1 MPDFAD
7 YPDALQPILQDFS
20 EAVTALMRDF
30 QAGKITLAEWRDKFS
45 ELLAMY
51 ISAGYLVGSEK
62 DDIVGDAGIWLV
74 AWLAL
79 QLDYLNGFRDAIA
92 ANLAAG
98 GQYAGA
104 WNNRAQMYVTST
116 VAPFWYGETEGL
128 PLPAVPGDGSSQ
140 CLQMCNCGLFID
152 WIDHDAL
159 SADVRWVLN
168 VKRESEHNCQTCRE
182 RAAQWNPLKIRDGNL
197 IMPRS
202 VESHGAS
209 VGKEIHEKHLPGQH
223 DQSTHGIRAAGS
235 EKPKYGPDGRPQNLV
250 SVSSY
255 YRDENSISGALDS
268 WNTGAETLVDRLGI
282 SEEHAYAWLD
292 KSEKE
297 FRRVCRE
304 GEVRTRVTENALEQI
319 IDDGRVKS
327 QFETGTSEGHLDPD
341 ARAEAE
347 EKGLGAPFDLSVEDR
362 PIYGYV
368 HHPEA
373 GHDTS
378 AYGDIALCMKPEVK
392 DRTTVTFG
400 DSLSLFH
407 MGRMVGAPMK
417 RADKYAM
424 ASHAAFALMRAARMS
439 GVKRR
444 LPKWWIEMEPYIEA
458 QIHGQVRLQD
468 VQKVIFG
475 SRTSQ
480 ARVKTISQLLDSL
493 GIPWEIYNGN
503 DY

>member
-7 YPDALQPILQDFS
+7 YPEDLQPILLDFS
-20 EAVTALMRDF
+20 EAVDALMRDF
-30 QAGKITLAEWRDKFS
+30 QAGKISLDEWRDRFA

-51 ISAGYLVGSEK
+51 IGTSYMTGAEK
-62 DDIVGDAGIWLV
+62 DDILGDAGIWIT

-79 QLDYLNGFRDAIA
+79 QLDFLNGFRDTIA
-92 ANLAAG
+92 ANYAAG
-98 GQYAGA
+98 GQYSGT
-104 WNNRAQMYVTST
+104 WDSRAQMYVTSPLP
-116 VAPFWYGETEGL
+116 AYWYGVTEGL
-128 PLPAVPGDGSSQ
+128 PLPAYPRDGTSQ
-140 CLQMCNCGLFID
+140 CLANDRCMWRIVWD
-152 WIDHDAL
+152 D
-159 SADVRWVLN
+159 
-168 VKRESEHNCQTCRE
+168 REAGNARAYWELEPGAEHCQTCLE
-182 RAAQWNPLKIRDGNL
+182 RRKQWYPLVVRNWRLVI
-197 IMPRS
+197 PA
-202 VESHGAS
+202 EA
-209 VGKEIHEKHLPGQH
+209 KELTEKHLPGQH
-223 DQSTHGIRAAGS
+223 DQSMHGIRAAGS
-235 EKPKYGPDGRPQNLV
+235 EKPKYGPDGRPQNLA
-250 SVSSY
+250 SVNSY

-468 VQKVIFG
+468 IQKVIFG